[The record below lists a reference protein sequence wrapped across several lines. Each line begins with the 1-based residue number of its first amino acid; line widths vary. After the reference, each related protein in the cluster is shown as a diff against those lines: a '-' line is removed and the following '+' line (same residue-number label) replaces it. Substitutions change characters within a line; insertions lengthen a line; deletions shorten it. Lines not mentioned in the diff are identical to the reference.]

1 MGEIN
6 QPNYFLV
13 DNELLINSIHCSL
26 WSIKKLTLKAIFWS
40 FLT

>member
-13 DNELLINSIHCSL
+13 DNELLINSIHFSL
-26 WSIKKLTLKAIFWS
+26 CSIKKLTFKAIF
-40 FLT
+40 